1 MKNNLKIIAL
11 IFTIFNAATSCK
23 VKKPTTQKNQI
34 NNTSQNTSSTNPAP
48 YPTEPGTCVIQGY
61 VLIVLQNDTAQKD
74 EPCKSFPCRAKVVIT
89 KSSACG
95 FGVHQKPVQGDTL
108 EVNFIHSLSPS
119 EEFKGVYKA
128 QVRLPGLKQD
138 QLFEAQMRIK
148 LMMMDKLAYEIGNYD
163 LVR

>member
-1 MKNNLKIIAL
+1 
-11 IFTIFNAATSCK
+11 
-23 VKKPTTQKNQI
+23 
-34 NNTSQNTSSTNPAP
+34 
-48 YPTEPGTCVIQGY
+48 
-61 VLIVLQNDTAQKD
+61 VLQNDTTQTD
-74 EPCKSFPCRAKVVIT
+74 EPCKSFPCKARVIIT

-108 EVNFIHSLSPS
+108 EVKFIHSLAPS

-148 LMMMDKLAYEIGNYD
+148 LMKMDKLSYEIGNYN